1 MKHKRT
7 ALLLIGF
14 QNDYFAEDGILHEV
28 VEESSRV
35 TGVLENTLNLLR
47 NTGKEFGLV
56 VNTPILFTEDYSEI
70 KQPVGILKTI
80 MEVGAFQYGKHG
92 AEIIEELEEFD
103 DFVQTIPG
111 KRGLNAFTNTGLES
125 LLKENGITHVV
136 LAGTVTSL
144 CIDSSARSAV
154 DRGFQVT
161 ILSDCTSSRTP
172 YEQQFYCEQIFPLY
186 ANVVRSSYF

>member
-1 MKHKRT
+1 MKYSNT

-14 QNDYFAEDGILHEV
+14 QNDYFSEDGILHGV
-28 VEESSRV
+28 IEESSRV
-35 TGVLENTLNLLR
+35 TGVLENTLSLLK
-47 NTGKEFGLV
+47 NSGKDFGMV
-56 VNTPILFTEDYSEI
+56 VNTPIIFTENYSEI

-80 MEVGAFQYGKHG
+80 IEVGAFQGGKPG
-92 AEIIEELEEFD
+92 SEVIKELDKFD
-103 DFVQTIPG
+103 DLIRTIPG

-125 LLKENGITHVV
+125 LLKENGISHVV

-154 DRGFQVT
+154 DSGFKVT
-161 ILSDCTSSRTP
+161 VLADCTSSRTP

-186 ANVVRSSYF
+186 ANVEVSSHF